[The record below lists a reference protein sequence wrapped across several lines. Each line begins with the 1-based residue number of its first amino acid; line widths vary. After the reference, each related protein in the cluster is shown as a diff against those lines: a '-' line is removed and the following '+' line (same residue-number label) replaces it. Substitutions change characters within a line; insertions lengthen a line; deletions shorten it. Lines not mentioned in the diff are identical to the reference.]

1 MTFKYWKKSM
11 PNTAKNQMQKTI
23 EQIQPDTH
31 FLKRETINS
40 TPGISRWGKLH
51 IRYGALQAVL
61 LFLIALFFFVLTP
74 SLWGDDQKDK
84 SGSPIENSSIYL
96 VKLRG
101 SINPGAAEFLK
112 RALKE
117 ADRGRAACLVIE
129 LDTPGGLV
137 ATLRDMVQEVMA
149 SPIPTVVYVTP
160 SGAQAASA
168 GAILT
173 IAAHVAAMAPGT
185 NIGAAHPVNL
195 GSGGE
200 KDETMKQKAESDLA
214 AMARSVATERGR
226 NAEWAEKAVRESVS
240 ASAREALELKVIDIL
255 AKDLSDL
262 LKQLDG
268 MTVNLPDGPVK
279 LVVKVPQ
286 IIEIKESLR
295 EKILRTI
302 ADPNIAYI
310 LMMIGMTGLY
320 FEFAHPGTIF
330 PGTIGAI
337 CLLLGLFALQAL
349 PVSTAGLL
357 LLFLAV
363 ILFVMEL
370 VITSHGILGAAGL
383 VALLLGSIMLFDSSK
398 SGVSIDTSVLWTTL
412 LGVGSFLA
420 AITFLA
426 TRATLSRPKSG
437 AEGLIGEIG
446 LVRKTVGKRSGQV
459 FLHGELWTAISE
471 ETIPVDT
478 EVKVIGID
486 GLKLRVS
493 RTHGGKS

>member
-1 MTFKYWKKSM
+1 VWLGMTSKYWKKSM
-11 PNTAKNQMQKTI
+11 TNTVKKPMQKSLI
-23 EQIQPDTH
+23 KILPDIL
-31 FLKRETINS
+31 FLRWGTLNS
-40 TPGISRWGKLH
+40 MSWISRLG
-51 IRYGALQAVL
+51 RYIVLQAVL
-61 LFLIALFFFVLTP
+61 LFIISLFLFVLTP
-74 SLWGDDQKDK
+74 SLWGTDQQYKPRNPAGH
-84 SGSPIENSSIYL
+84 SLIYL
-96 VKLRG
+96 VELRG
-101 SINPGAAEFLK
+101 SINPGSAELLK

-117 ADRGRAACLVIE
+117 ADMGQADCLVIE

-137 ATLRDMVQEVMA
+137 STLRDMIQEIMA
-149 SPIPTVVYVTP
+149 STIPTVVYVSP

-200 KDETMKQKAESDLA
+200 KDETMKQKAENDLA
-214 AMARSVATERGR
+214 AMARSMAAERGR

-240 ASAREALELKVIDIL
+240 ASAREALELKVIDVL
-255 AKDLSDL
+255 AKDLSEL
-262 LKQLDG
+262 INQLDG
-268 MTVNLPDGPVK
+268 IAVSLPDGPAE
-279 LVVKVPQ
+279 LV
-286 IIEIKESLR
+286 IINPEIIQIKESLR

-349 PVSTAGLL
+349 PVNTAGLL
-357 LLFLAV
+357 LLLLAAL
-363 ILFVMEL
+363 LFVMEL
-370 VITSHGILGAAGL
+370 IIASHGVLGAAGL
-383 VALLLGSIMLFDSSK
+383 ASLLLGSIMLFDTSK
-398 SGVSIDTSVLWTTL
+398 TGVSIDTDVLWTTM

-420 AITFLA
+420 AIIYLV
-426 TRATLSRPKSG
+426 TRATLSSPKSG
-437 AEGLIGEIG
+437 AEALIGEKGI
-446 LVRKTVGKRSGQV
+446 VRKTVGMRGGKV
-459 FLHGELWTAISE
+459 FLHGELWTAVSE

-478 EVKVIGID
+478 EVRVIGVD

-493 RTHGGKS
+493 MIHGGKI

>member
-1 MTFKYWKKSM
+1 MWLGMTSKYWKKSM
-11 PNTAKNQMQKTI
+11 TNTVKKPMQKSLI
-23 EQIQPDTH
+23 KILPDIL
-31 FLKRETINS
+31 FLRWGTLNS
-40 TPGISRWGKLH
+40 MSWISRLG
-51 IRYGALQAVL
+51 RYIVLQAVL
-61 LFLIALFFFVLTP
+61 LFIISLFLFVLTP
-74 SLWGDDQKDK
+74 SLWGTDQQYKPRNPAGH
-84 SGSPIENSSIYL
+84 SLIYL
-96 VKLRG
+96 VELRG
-101 SINPGAAEFLK
+101 SINPGSAELLK

-117 ADRGRAACLVIE
+117 ADMGQADCLVIE

-137 ATLRDMVQEVMA
+137 STLRDMIQEIMA
-149 SPIPTVVYVTP
+149 STIPTVVYVSP

-200 KDETMKQKAESDLA
+200 KDETMKQKAENDLA
-214 AMARSVATERGR
+214 AMARSMAAERGR

-240 ASAREALELKVIDIL
+240 ASAREALELKVIDVL
-255 AKDLSDL
+255 AKDLSEL
-262 LKQLDG
+262 INQLDG
-268 MTVNLPDGPVK
+268 IAVSLPDGPAE
-279 LVVKVPQ
+279 LV
-286 IIEIKESLR
+286 IINPEIIQIKESLR

-349 PVSTAGLL
+349 PVNTAGLL
-357 LLFLAV
+357 LLLLAAL
-363 ILFVMEL
+363 LFVMEL
-370 VITSHGILGAAGL
+370 IIASHGVLGAAGL
-383 VALLLGSIMLFDSSK
+383 ASLLLGSIMLFDTSK
-398 SGVSIDTSVLWTTL
+398 TGVSIDTDVLWTTM

-420 AITFLA
+420 AIIYLV
-426 TRATLSRPKSG
+426 TRATLSSPKSG
-437 AEGLIGEIG
+437 AEALIGEKGI
-446 LVRKTVGKRSGQV
+446 VRKTVGMRGGKV
-459 FLHGELWTAISE
+459 FLHGELWTAVSE

-478 EVKVIGID
+478 EVRVIGVD

-493 RTHGGKS
+493 MIHGGKI

>member
-1 MTFKYWKKSM
+1 M
-11 PNTAKNQMQKTI
+11 
-23 EQIQPDTH
+23 
-31 FLKRETINS
+31 R
-40 TPGISRWGKLH
+40 GKWLM
-51 IRYGALQAVL
+51 RYGVLQAVL
-61 LFLIALFFFVLTP
+61 LLIITLFLSVLAP
-74 SLWGDDQKDK
+74 SSWGDDQKDK
-84 SGSPIENSSIYL
+84 PQNTTDHSRIYL
-96 VKLRG
+96 VKLKG
-101 SINPGAAEFLK
+101 SINPGAAELLK
-112 RALKE
+112 RALRE
-117 ADRGRAACLVIE
+117 ADMGLATCLVIE

-137 ATLRDMVQEVMA
+137 STLRDMVQEVMA

-173 IAAHVAAMAPGT
+173 IAANVAAMAPGT

-195 GSGGE
+195 SSGGE
-200 KDETMKQKAESDLA
+200 KDDTMKQKAENDLA

-240 ASAREALELKVIDIL
+240 ASAGEALELKVIDIL

-262 LKQLDG
+262 IQQLHG
-268 MTVNLPDGPVK
+268 MTVSLPGGPVK
-279 LVVKVPQ
+279 LVISNPE
-286 IIEIKESLR
+286 IIQIKESLR

-363 ILFVMEL
+363 VLFVMEL

-383 VALLLGSIMLFDSSK
+383 AALLLGSMMLFDTPK
-398 SGVSIDTSVLWTTL
+398 TGVSIDTDVLWTTL

-420 AITFLA
+420 AITYLA
-426 TRATLSRPKSG
+426 TRATLSRPISG
-437 AEGLIGEIG
+437 AEGLIGEKVF
-446 LVRKTVGKRSGQV
+446 VRKTVGKMSGKV
-459 FLHGELWTAISE
+459 FLHGELWTAVSE
-471 ETIPVDT
+471 ETIPEGT
-478 EVKVIGID
+478 EVKVIDIE

-493 RTHGGKS
+493 RTHGGKL

>member
-11 PNTAKNQMQKTI
+11 PSIAKNL
-23 EQIQPDTH
+23 
-31 FLKRETINS
+31 F
-40 TPGISRWGKLH
+40 
-51 IRYGALQAVL
+51 
-61 LFLIALFFFVLTP
+61 FLIMLFFFVSIS
-74 SLWGDDQKDK
+74 SLRGDDQKDK
-84 SGSPIENSSIYL
+84 PGDQADHSRVYFVE
-96 VKLRG
+96 LRG
-101 SINPGAAEFLK
+101 SINPGAAELLR
-112 RALKE
+112 RALSE
-117 ADRGRAACLVIE
+117 TDRGKAVCLVIE

-149 SPIPTVVYVTP
+149 SPIPTVVYVAP

-200 KDETMKQKAESDLA
+200 KDETMKQKAENDLA

-262 LKQLDG
+262 LQQLDG
-268 MTVNLPDGPVK
+268 MTVSLPGGPAK
-279 LVVKVPQ
+279 LVTSNPE
-286 IIEIKESLR
+286 IIQIKESLR

-310 LMMIGMTGLY
+310 LMMIGLTGLY

-357 LLFLAV
+357 LLLLAV
-363 ILFVMEL
+363 VLFIMEL
-370 VITSHGILGAAGL
+370 VVTSHGILGATGL
-383 VALLLGSIMLFDSSK
+383 AALLLGSMMLFDTPK
-398 SGVSIDTSVLWTTL
+398 TGVSIDTDVLWTTL

-420 AITFLA
+420 AITYLA

-437 AEGLIGEIG
+437 AEGLIGEKG
-446 LVRKTVGKRSGQV
+446 LVRKTIGKGGGQV
-459 FLHGELWTAISE
+459 FLHGELWTAVSD
-471 ETIPVDT
+471 ETIPEGT
-478 EVKVIGID
+478 EVKVTGID

-493 RTHGGKS
+493 ETRGGKS

>member
-1 MTFKYWKKSM
+1 MSW
-11 PNTAKNQMQKTI
+11 
-23 EQIQPDTH
+23 
-31 FLKRETINS
+31 
-40 TPGISRWGKLH
+40 ISRLG
-51 IRYGALQAVL
+51 RYIVLQAVL
-61 LFLIALFFFVLTP
+61 LFIISLFLFVLTP
-74 SLWGDDQKDK
+74 SLWGTDQQYKPRNPAGH
-84 SGSPIENSSIYL
+84 SLIYL
-96 VKLRG
+96 VELRG
-101 SINPGAAEFLK
+101 SINPGSAELLK

-117 ADRGRAACLVIE
+117 ADMGQADCLVIE

-137 ATLRDMVQEVMA
+137 STLRDMIQEIMA
-149 SPIPTVVYVTP
+149 STIPTVVYVSP

-200 KDETMKQKAESDLA
+200 KDETMKQKAENDLA
-214 AMARSVATERGR
+214 AMARSMAAERGR

-240 ASAREALELKVIDIL
+240 ASAREALELKVIDVL
-255 AKDLSDL
+255 AKDLSEL
-262 LKQLDG
+262 INQLDG
-268 MTVNLPDGPVK
+268 IAVSLPDGPAE
-279 LVVKVPQ
+279 LV
-286 IIEIKESLR
+286 IINPEIIQIKESLR

-349 PVSTAGLL
+349 PVNTAGLL
-357 LLFLAV
+357 LLLLAAL
-363 ILFVMEL
+363 LFVMEL
-370 VITSHGILGAAGL
+370 IIASHGVLGAAGL
-383 VALLLGSIMLFDSSK
+383 ASLLLGSIMLFDTSK
-398 SGVSIDTSVLWTTL
+398 TGVSIDTDVLWTTM

-420 AITFLA
+420 AIIYLV
-426 TRATLSRPKSG
+426 TRATLSSPKSG
-437 AEGLIGEIG
+437 AEALIGEKGI
-446 LVRKTVGKRSGQV
+446 VRKTVGMRGGKV
-459 FLHGELWTAISE
+459 FLHGELWTAVSE

-478 EVKVIGID
+478 EVRVIGVD

-493 RTHGGKS
+493 MIHGGKI

>member
-1 MTFKYWKKSM
+1 MPSIAKS
-11 PNTAKNQMQKTI
+11 QMQKTRA
-23 EQIQPDTH
+23 QIQPDTH
-31 FLKRETINS
+31 FLK
-40 TPGISRWGKLH
+40 
-51 IRYGALQAVL
+51 AVL
-61 LFLIALFFFVLTP
+61 LLFITLFLSVLAT

-84 SGSPIENSSIYL
+84 PQDITEHSRIYL
-96 VKLRG
+96 VKLKG

-112 RALKE
+112 RALRE
-117 ADRGRAACLVIE
+117 ADRGLATCLVIE

-137 ATLRDMVQEVMA
+137 STLRDMVQEVMA

-200 KDETMKQKAESDLA
+200 KDDTMKQKVENDLA

-240 ASAREALELKVIDIL
+240 ASAREAMELKVIDIL

-262 LKQLDG
+262 IQQLDG
-268 MTVNLPDGPVK
+268 MTVRLPDGPVK
-279 LVVKVPQ
+279 LVISNPE
-286 IIEIKESLR
+286 IIQIKESLR

-320 FEFAHPGTIF
+320 FELAHPGTIF

-357 LLFLAV
+357 LLLLAV

-383 VALLLGSIMLFDSSK
+383 AALLLGSMMLFDTPK
-398 SGVSIDTSVLWTTL
+398 TGVSIDTDVLLTTL

-420 AITFLA
+420 AITYLA

-437 AEGLIGEIG
+437 AEGLIGEKG
-446 LVRKTVGKRSGQV
+446 LVRKTVEKMGGKV
-459 FLHGELWTAISE
+459 FLHGELWTAVSD

-478 EVKVIGID
+478 EVKVIDID

-493 RTHGGKS
+493 RTHGDKS

>member
-1 MTFKYWKKSM
+1 M
-11 PNTAKNQMQKTI
+11 
-23 EQIQPDTH
+23 
-31 FLKRETINS
+31 
-40 TPGISRWGKLH
+40 H
-51 IRYGALQAVL
+51 IRYGVLQAVL
-61 LFLIALFFFVLTP
+61 LFLITLFFFVLAP

-84 SGSPIENSSIYL
+84 PGNMASHSRVYL

-101 SINPGAAEFLK
+101 SINPGAAELLK

-117 ADRGRAACLVIE
+117 ADIGRATCLVIE

-137 ATLRDMVQEVMA
+137 STLRDMVQGVMA
-149 SPIPTVVYVTP
+149 SPIPTVVYVMP

-173 IAAHVAAMAPGT
+173 IAAHVAAMAHGT

-200 KDETMKQKAESDLA
+200 KDETMKQKAENDLA

-262 LKQLDG
+262 IQQLDG
-268 MTVNLPDGPVK
+268 MTVNLPGGPVK
-279 LVVKVPQ
+279 LVISNPE
-286 IIEIKESLR
+286 IIQVKESLR

-357 LLFLAV
+357 LLLLAV

-383 VALLLGSIMLFDSSK
+383 LALLLGSIMLFDSSK
-398 SGVSIDTSVLWTTL
+398 SGVSIDTGVLLTTL

-420 AITFLA
+420 AITYLA

-437 AEGLIGEIG
+437 AEGLIGEKGI
-446 LVRKTVGKRSGQV
+446 VRKAVGKRSGQV
-459 FLHGELWTAISE
+459 FLHGELWTAVSD
-471 ETIPVDT
+471 ETILVDT
-478 EVKVIGID
+478 EVKVIDIE

-493 RTHGGKS
+493 RTQGGKS

>member
-1 MTFKYWKKSM
+1 M
-11 PNTAKNQMQKTI
+11 PNIAKNQMQKTI

-40 TPGISRWGKLH
+40 TPEISRRGKWF
-51 IRYGALQAVL
+51 IRYGVLQAVPL
-61 LFLIALFFFVLTP
+61 LFITLFLSVLAP

-84 SGSPIENSSIYL
+84 AWNPTDHSRIYL
-96 VKLRG
+96 VKLKG
-101 SINPGAAEFLK
+101 SINPGAAELLK
-112 RALKE
+112 RALRE
-117 ADRGRAACLVIE
+117 ADRGLATCLVIE

-137 ATLRDMVQEVMA
+137 STLRDMVQEVMA

-200 KDETMKQKAESDLA
+200 KDDTMKQKAENDLA

-262 LKQLDG
+262 IQQLDG
-268 MTVNLPDGPVK
+268 MTVSLPGGPVK
-279 LVVKVPQ
+279 LVISNPE
-286 IIEIKESLR
+286 IIQIKESLR

-320 FEFAHPGTIF
+320 FELAHPGTIF

-357 LLFLAV
+357 LLLLAV
-363 ILFVMEL
+363 VLFVMEL

-383 VALLLGSIMLFDSSK
+383 AALLLGSIMLFDTSK
-398 SGVSIDTSVLWTTL
+398 TGVSIDIGVLWTTL

-420 AITFLA
+420 AITYLA
-426 TRATLSRPKSG
+426 TRATLSRPISG
-437 AEGLIGEIG
+437 AEGLIGEKG
-446 LVRKTVGKRSGQV
+446 LVRKTVGKRGGKV
-459 FLHGELWTAISE
+459 FLHGELWTAVSE

-478 EVKVIGID
+478 EVKVIDIE

>member
-1 MTFKYWKKSM
+1 M
-11 PNTAKNQMQKTI
+11 PNIAKKQMQKTR

-31 FLKRETINS
+31 FLKVV
-40 TPGISRWGKLH
+40 P
-51 IRYGALQAVL
+51 L
-61 LFLIALFFFVLTP
+61 LFVTLFLSVLVP

-84 SGSPIENSSIYL
+84 LRNPTDHSRIYL
-96 VKLRG
+96 VKLKG
-101 SINPGAAEFLK
+101 SINPGAAELLK
-112 RALKE
+112 RALRE
-117 ADRGRAACLVIE
+117 ADIGLATCLVIE

-137 ATLRDMVQEVMA
+137 STLRDMVQEVMA

-200 KDETMKQKAESDLA
+200 KDDTMKQKSENDLA

-240 ASAREALELKVIDIL
+240 ASAREALELKVIDLL

-262 LKQLDG
+262 IQQLDG
-268 MTVNLPDGPVK
+268 RTVSLPDGPVK
-279 LVVKVPQ
+279 LVISNPE
-286 IIEIKESLR
+286 IIQIKESLR

-357 LLFLAV
+357 LLLLAV
-363 ILFVMEL
+363 VLFVMEL

-383 VALLLGSIMLFDSSK
+383 VALLLGSMMLFDTPK
-398 SGVSIDTSVLWTTL
+398 TGVSIDTDVLWTTL

-420 AITFLA
+420 AITYLA
-426 TRATLSRPKSG
+426 TRATLSRPISG
-437 AEGLIGEIG
+437 AEGLIGEKG
-446 LVRKTVGKRSGQV
+446 LVRKTVGKMSGKV
-459 FLHGELWTAISE
+459 FLHGELWTATSE
-471 ETIPVDT
+471 ETIPKGN
-478 EVKVIGID
+478 EVQVIDIE

>member
-1 MTFKYWKKSM
+1 M
-11 PNTAKNQMQKTI
+11 PNIAKNQMQKTI
-23 EQIQPDTH
+23 EKIQSDTY
-31 FLKRETINS
+31 FLKKGSINS
-40 TPGISRWGKLH
+40 TQGISRQGSWFIK
-51 IRYGALQAVL
+51 YGILQAAL
-61 LFLIALFFFVLTP
+61 LFIITLFLFVLAP

-84 SGSPIENSSIYL
+84 PWNPADHSRIYL
-96 VKLRG
+96 VTLRG
-101 SINPGAAEFLK
+101 SINPGAAELLK

-117 ADRGRAACLVIE
+117 ADMGQATCLVIE

-137 ATLRDMVQEVMA
+137 STLRDMVQEVMA
-149 SPIPTVVYVTP
+149 STIPTVVYVTP

-173 IAAHVAAMAPGT
+173 VAAHVAAMAPGT

-200 KDETMKQKAESDLA
+200 KDETMKQKAENDLA

-226 NAEWAEKAVRESVS
+226 NAEWAESAVRESVS
-240 ASAREALELKVIDIL
+240 ASAREALKLKVIDIL
-255 AKDLSDL
+255 AKDLGDL
-262 LKQLDG
+262 IQQLDG
-268 MTVNLPDGPVK
+268 RTVSLPDGSAK
-279 LVVKVPQ
+279 LVISNHE
-286 IIEIKESLR
+286 IIQIKESLR

-349 PVSTAGLL
+349 PVTTAGLL
-357 LLFLAV
+357 LLLLAV
-363 ILFVMEL
+363 VLFVMEL
-370 VITSHGILGAAGL
+370 IIASHGILGAAGL
-383 VALLLGSIMLFDSSK
+383 AALLLGSIMLFDTAK
-398 SGVSIDTSVLWTTL
+398 TGVSIDTGVLWTTL

-420 AITFLA
+420 AIIYLV

-437 AEGLIGEIG
+437 AEGLIGEKG
-446 LVRKTVGKRSGQV
+446 LVRKTVGKRSGKV
-459 FLHGELWTAISE
+459 FLHGELWTAVSE
-471 ETIPVDT
+471 ETLPVDT
-478 EVKVIGID
+478 EVKVIGVD

-493 RTHGGKS
+493 MTYGGKS

>member
-1 MTFKYWKKSM
+1 M

-40 TPGISRWGKLH
+40 TPGISRRGRLYLKC
-51 IRYGALQAVL
+51 GALQAVL
-61 LFLIALFFFVLTP
+61 LFFIVLFFFVLAP
-74 SLWGDDQKDK
+74 SSQGGDQKDK
-84 SGSPIENSSIYL
+84 SGSPAGYSRIYL

-117 ADRGRAACLVIE
+117 ADRGQAACLVIE

-149 SPIPTVVYVTP
+149 STIPTVVYVTP

-200 KDETMKQKAESDLA
+200 KDKTMKQKAENDLA

-262 LKQLDG
+262 LQQLDG
-268 MTVNLPDGPVK
+268 ITVNLPDGPVK

-330 PGTIGAI
+330 PGTIGTI

-357 LLFLAV
+357 LLLLAV

-370 VITSHGILGAAGL
+370 IITSHGILGAAGL
-383 VALLLGSIMLFDSSK
+383 LALLLGSIMLFDSSK
-398 SGVSIDTSVLWTTL
+398 SGVSIDTSVLLTTL

-420 AITFLA
+420 AITYLA

-437 AEGLIGEIG
+437 AEGLIGEKGI
-446 LVRKTVGKRSGQV
+446 VRKAVGKRSGQV
-459 FLHGELWTAISE
+459 FLHGELWTAVSE

-478 EVKVIGID
+478 EVKVIDIE

-493 RTHGGKS
+493 RTQGGKS

>member
-1 MTFKYWKKSM
+1 MT
-11 PNTAKNQMQKTI
+11 NTAKGLMQKAI
-23 EQIQPDTH
+23 KQIQPDTH
-31 FLKRETINS
+31 FLKRKHINS
-40 TPGISRWGKLH
+40 EPAIWGQGKWFL
-51 IRYGALQAVL
+51 RYGVLQAVL
-61 LFLIALFFFVLTP
+61 MLVVMIFLFVLSP
-74 SLWGDDQKDK
+74 PLWGDDKKNKPWNPADH
-84 SGSPIENSSIYL
+84 SRIYL

-101 SINPGAAEFLK
+101 SINPGAAELLK
-112 RALKE
+112 RSLRE
-117 ADRGRAACLVIE
+117 ADMGHAACLVIE

-137 ATLRDMVQEVMA
+137 STLRDMVQEVMA
-149 SPIPTVVYVTP
+149 SPVPTVVYVMP

-200 KDETMKQKAESDLA
+200 KDDVMKQKAENDLA

-240 ASAREALELKVIDIL
+240 ASDREALELKVIDIL
-255 AKDLSDL
+255 AKDLSEL
-262 LKQLDG
+262 IKQLDG
-268 MTVNLPDGPVK
+268 RTVSLPDGPVK
-279 LVVKVPQ
+279 LVISNPE
-286 IIEIKESLR
+286 IIQIKESLR

-349 PVSTAGLL
+349 PVNTAGLL
-357 LLFLAV
+357 LLLLAV
-363 ILFVMEL
+363 VLFVMEL
-370 VITSHGILGAAGL
+370 IITSHGIMGAAGL
-383 VALLLGSIMLFDSSK
+383 AALLLGSIMLFDTSRT
-398 SGVSIDTSVLWTTL
+398 GVAIDTGVLWTTL

-420 AITFLA
+420 AITYLA

-437 AEGLIGEIG
+437 AEGLIGEKG
-446 LVRKTVGKRSGQV
+446 LVRKTVGDRGGKV
-459 FLHGELWTAISE
+459 FLHGELWTAVSE

-478 EVKVIGID
+478 EVKVIDIE
-486 GLKLRVS
+486 GLKLKVS
-493 RTHGGKS
+493 KTRGGK

>member
-1 MTFKYWKKSM
+1 MTNTVKK
-11 PNTAKNQMQKTI
+11 PMQKSLI
-23 EQIQPDTH
+23 KILPDIL
-31 FLKRETINS
+31 FLRWGTLNS
-40 TPGISRWGKLH
+40 MSWISRLG
-51 IRYGALQAVL
+51 RYIVLQAVL
-61 LFLIALFFFVLTP
+61 LFIISLFLFVLTP
-74 SLWGDDQKDK
+74 SLWGTDQQYKPRNPAGH
-84 SGSPIENSSIYL
+84 SLIYL
-96 VKLRG
+96 VELRG
-101 SINPGAAEFLK
+101 SINPGSAELLK

-117 ADRGRAACLVIE
+117 ADMGQADCLVIE

-137 ATLRDMVQEVMA
+137 STLRDMIQEIMA
-149 SPIPTVVYVTP
+149 STIPTVVYVSP

-200 KDETMKQKAESDLA
+200 KDETMKQKAENDLA
-214 AMARSVATERGR
+214 AMARSMAAERGR

-240 ASAREALELKVIDIL
+240 ASAREALELKVIDVL
-255 AKDLSDL
+255 AKDLSEL
-262 LKQLDG
+262 INQLDG
-268 MTVNLPDGPVK
+268 IAVSLPDGPAE
-279 LVVKVPQ
+279 LV
-286 IIEIKESLR
+286 IINPEIIQIKESLR

-349 PVSTAGLL
+349 PVNTAGLL
-357 LLFLAV
+357 LLLLAAL
-363 ILFVMEL
+363 LFVMEL
-370 VITSHGILGAAGL
+370 IIASHGVLGAAGL
-383 VALLLGSIMLFDSSK
+383 ASLLLGSIMLFDTSK
-398 SGVSIDTSVLWTTL
+398 TGVSIDTDVLWTTM

-420 AITFLA
+420 AIIYLV
-426 TRATLSRPKSG
+426 TRATLSSPKSG
-437 AEGLIGEIG
+437 AEALIGEKGI
-446 LVRKTVGKRSGQV
+446 VRKTVGMRGGKV
-459 FLHGELWTAISE
+459 FLHGELWTAVSE

-478 EVKVIGID
+478 EVRVIGVD

-493 RTHGGKS
+493 MIHGGKI

>member
-1 MTFKYWKKSM
+1 M
-11 PNTAKNQMQKTI
+11 PSIAKNQMQKTI

-40 TPGISRWGKLH
+40 TPGILMRGKWF
-51 IRYGALQAVL
+51 IRYGVLQAVL
-61 LFLIALFFFVLTP
+61 LLVSTLFLSVLAP
-74 SLWGDDQKDK
+74 SLWGDDQNKPQNTTDH
-84 SGSPIENSSIYL
+84 SRIYL
-96 VKLRG
+96 VKLKG
-101 SINPGAAEFLK
+101 SINPGAAEILK
-112 RALKE
+112 RALRE
-117 ADRGRAACLVIE
+117 ADRGLATCLVIE

-137 ATLRDMVQEVMA
+137 STLRDMVQEVMA
-149 SPIPTVVYVTP
+149 SSIPTVVYVTP

-200 KDETMKQKAESDLA
+200 KDDTMKQKAENDLA
-214 AMARSVATERGR
+214 AMARSVASERGR

-262 LKQLDG
+262 IQQLHG
-268 MTVNLPDGPVK
+268 MTVSLPDGPVK
-279 LVVKVPQ
+279 LVISNPE
-286 IIEIKESLR
+286 IIQIKESLR

-357 LLFLAV
+357 LLLLAIV
-363 ILFVMEL
+363 LFVMEL
-370 VITSHGILGAAGL
+370 VIASHGILGAAGL
-383 VALLLGSIMLFDSSK
+383 VALFLGSIMLFDTSK
-398 SGVSIDTSVLWTTL
+398 TGVSIDTDVLWTTL

-420 AITFLA
+420 AITYLA

-437 AEGLIGEIG
+437 AEGLIGEKG
-446 LVRKTVGKRSGQV
+446 LVRKTVGKRGGQV
-459 FLHGELWTAISE
+459 FLHGELWTAVSE
-471 ETIPVDT
+471 ETIPEGT
-478 EVKVIGID
+478 EVKVID
-486 GLKLRVS
+486 MEGLKLRVS

>member
-11 PNTAKNQMQKTI
+11 LNIAKSQMQKDR

-31 FLKRETINS
+31 FLKV
-40 TPGISRWGKLH
+40 
-51 IRYGALQAVL
+51 VL
-61 LFLIALFFFVLTP
+61 LLFITLFLFVLAP

-84 SGSPIENSSIYL
+84 PRNTTDHSRIYL
-96 VKLRG
+96 VKLKG

-112 RALKE
+112 RALRE
-117 ADRGRAACLVIE
+117 ADRGHATCLVIE

-137 ATLRDMVQEVMA
+137 STLRDMVQEVMA

-200 KDETMKQKAESDLA
+200 KDDTMKQKAENDLA

-262 LKQLDG
+262 IQQLDG
-268 MTVNLPDGPVK
+268 MTVSLPGGPVK
-279 LVVKVPQ
+279 LVISNPE
-286 IIEIKESLR
+286 IIQIKESLR

-302 ADPNIAYI
+302 ANPNIAYI

-357 LLFLAV
+357 LLLLAV
-363 ILFVMEL
+363 VLFVMEL

-383 VALLLGSIMLFDSSK
+383 AALLLGSIMLFDTPK
-398 SGVSIDTSVLWTTL
+398 TGVSIDTGVLWTTL

-420 AITFLA
+420 AITYVA
-426 TRATLSRPKSG
+426 TRATLSRPISG
-437 AEGLIGEIG
+437 AEGLIGEKG
-446 LVRKTVGKRSGQV
+446 LVRKTVGKMGGKV
-459 FLHGELWTAISE
+459 FLHGELWTAVSE
-471 ETIPVDT
+471 ETIPEGT
-478 EVKVIGID
+478 EVKVINID